1 MAGLWWGIQPLSAGV
16 FGVPVGFAVM
26 VLATWLIPQRL
37 ISQTQRS
44 QASPAAPSN
53 SYPGL

>member
-1 MAGLWWGIQPLSAGV
+1 
-16 FGVPVGFAVM
+16 VGFAVM

-37 ISQTQRS
+37 ISQNQRPL
-44 QASPAAPSN
+44 ASSAGPSN